1 MPRKFQASYTS
12 RIALNLVKAKLIE
25 SGAIRFCPD
34 ETVCLSSGLIT
45 PVKID
50 NHVFLSNAADWRDL
64 TELMQSRIDEN
75 CLAPDVIVGTDY
87 SSAMQ
92 AQAVAFRM
100 GLPAAVVH
108 LGVNPPEKM
117 KVEGATVAGKRV
129 LLVTDHIATGH
140 TCRRAVEILREEGAD
155 VREVLTVTNFDFP
168 ETRKLFDNLCL
179 NLIAVMPVVSVL
191 ETAYQKGAVTQKQ
204 KEEIAEWLINPTFAQ
219 ALKK

>member
-1 MPRKFQASYTS
+1 MPRKYQASYTS
-12 RIALNLVKAKLIE
+12 RIALNLVKSKLID
-25 SGAIRFCPD
+25 SGAVRFCP
-34 ETVCLSSGLIT
+34 EKPESLSSGLIT

-50 NHVFLSNAADWRDL
+50 NHVFLANIADWRDL

-75 CLAPDVIVGTDY
+75 CLTPDVIVGTDC
-87 SSAMQ
+87 SSSMQ

-108 LGVNPPEKM
+108 LGVTPPEKM
-117 KVEGATVAGKRV
+117 KVEGTSVSGKRV

-168 ETRKLFDNLCL
+168 ETKKLFDNLCL
-179 NLIAVMPVVSVL
+179 KLIEVLPIVSVL
-191 ETAYQKGAVTQKQ
+191 ETAYQKSAVTQTQ
-204 KEEIAEWLINPTFAQ
+204 KEEIAEWLINPTFTQ
-219 ALKK
+219 NH